1 MAWREVS
8 VMNQRIEFVTLALA
22 EGTNISELCQRF
34 GISRKT
40 GYKFLNRYK
49 EQGKEG
55 LQDCSRRPV
64 NSPNKTSC
72 EVEQLVLELRDKHPA
87 WGGRKLKRR
96 LEDLGHSGI
105 PSPSTITSILRRN
118 ERISSAESQRHKPWK
133 RFEAQRPNDLW
144 QMDFK
149 GYFPIRDGQCYPLT
163 VVDDNSRYALCI
175 GACSNE
181 QGQSVV
187 KHLREVFIRYGMPS
201 SMLMDNGNPWG
212 GGRRRKYTSFGV
224 WLMRLGIKVIHS
236 KPRHPQTLGKDE
248 RFHRTMNA
256 ELIMDCKGKSK
267 DECQKLFDR
276 WRVIYNTQRP
286 HQCLNMNVPSKCY
299 RISEKEYPQQFEE
312 IEYSPSDL
320 VRKVQFGGIVYFRN
334 REFKVGKAFTGQ
346 RVALRETD
354 KDGKYNVY
362 FCNQKISKISLI

>member
-34 GISRKT
+34 RISRKT

-64 NSPNKTSC
+64 NSPNKTGC

-96 LEDLGHSGI
+96 LEDLGHSAI

-163 VVDDNSRYALCI
+163 VVDDNSRYAHH
-175 GACSNE
+175 
-181 QGQSVV
+181 V
-187 KHLREVFIRYGMPS
+187 
-201 SMLMDNGNPWG
+201 
-212 GGRRRKYTSFGV
+212 
-224 WLMRLGIKVIHS
+224 
-236 KPRHPQTLGKDE
+236 
-248 RFHRTMNA
+248 
-256 ELIMDCKGKSK
+256 
-267 DECQKLFDR
+267 
-276 WRVIYNTQRP
+276 
-286 HQCLNMNVPSKCY
+286 
-299 RISEKEYPQQFEE
+299 
-312 IEYSPSDL
+312 
-320 VRKVQFGGIVYFRN
+320 
-334 REFKVGKAFTGQ
+334 
-346 RVALRETD
+346 
-354 KDGKYNVY
+354 
-362 FCNQKISKISLI
+362 